1 MAQTLPSDL
10 PDLDVVS
17 GWVRSLRDITDNVTA
32 ALAQACAKD
41 GALVPEALD
50 QQQLPNFELAW
61 ATAELLA
68 AESGLRAMASHDDDL
83 NTRLVL
89 IYTAEALI
97 SIRDRLD
104 GIMLELGLPDNE
116 LHALLMQP
124 EVKAFR
130 KAVSG
135 TDFLQ

>member
-32 ALAQACAKD
+32 ALAQTCAKD

-61 ATAELLA
+61 ATL
-68 AESGLRAMASHDDDL
+68 S
-83 NTRLVL
+83 L
-89 IYTAEALI
+89 IHI
-97 SIRDRLD
+97 
-104 GIMLELGLPDNE
+104 
-116 LHALLMQP
+116 
-124 EVKAFR
+124 
-130 KAVSG
+130 
-135 TDFLQ
+135 